1 MAIDKKTK
9 EDSKAKKALSKTD
22 GKAAGKDPQEKR
34 KPGKPLI
41 FKKENKVSGK
51 DPKKE
56 VTSSKRKANLNFLAV
71 RNFFEEVIRE
81 LKKVHWPTRREVVIY
96 TSVVL
101 VSVTLVGIVIWIF
114 DSILSQALGLII
126 R

>member
-1 MAIDKKTK
+1 MAIDKKSK
-9 EDSKAKKALSKTD
+9 EDSKAKKAPVKTD
-22 GKAAGKDPQEKR
+22 GKAAGKDPQEER
-34 KPGKPLI
+34 KPRKPLI
-41 FKKENKVSGK
+41 FKKDNKVSAK
-51 DPKKE
+51 DPKRE
-56 VTSSKRKANLNFLAV
+56 VTSNKRKANLNFLTV
-71 RNFFEEVIRE
+71 RRFFEEVVRE

-114 DSILSQALGLII
+114 DSILSQVLGLII